1 MTMIRPG
8 TFKRNARRTHGILDA
23 LLQGVDQTTGTTLRD
38 GADGWNCVEIVC
50 HLRDFELVWQR
61 RVRAII
67 ATEQAPLEVFDH
79 EGDAIRN
86 DYASQSLAA
95 VWAERIQLR
104 RESLAL
110 MEGWTDEQWHRVG
123 VHPEAGPVDLLQLG
137 MQMCMH
143 DVDHAEQIARVLGK
157 TTGWIEG

>member
-1 MTMIRPG
+1 MRMAL
-8 TFKRNARRTHGILDA
+8 KRS
-23 LLQGVDQTTGTTLRD
+23 
-38 GADGWNCVEIVC
+38 
-50 HLRDFELVWQR
+50 

-137 MQMCMH
+137 MQMPH
-143 DVDHAEQIARVLGK
+143 LVTLPRDLDA
-157 TTGWIEG
+157 